1 MNDTPLLEEERE
13 GAPANGAYTAE
24 DLLRLSGDAIYELL
38 DGRLVEKK
46 MGARA
51 SEVAANLIGEIR
63 PFLKSMKLGR
73 VFDSDCGYQVFGP
86 NRNRVRK
93 PDVSFVA
100 RGRLPNDEVPQ
111 GHIAFEP
118 DFAVEVVSPNDLADE
133 VEEKR
138 VEFLQAGVRLVWIIY
153 PTTKTIHVFRHD
165 GSCAVLTE
173 SGNLSGDD
181 VLPGFTCRVADLFA

>member
-1 MNDTPLLEEERE
+1 MNDTPLLEEERVE
-13 GAPANGAYTAE
+13 APANGTYTAE
-24 DLLRLSGDAIYELL
+24 DLLRLSDDKIYELL
-38 DGRLVEKK
+38 DGKLVEKK
-46 MGARA
+46 MGALA
-51 SEVAANLIGEIR
+51 STVAANAISLLL
-63 PFLKSMKLGR
+63 PFAKSNQLGR
-73 VFDSDCGYQVFGP
+73 VFDSACGYQVFGP

-138 VEFLQAGVRLVWIIY
+138 VEYF
-153 PTTKTIHVFRHD
+153 
-165 GSCAVLTE
+165 
-173 SGNLSGDD
+173 
-181 VLPGFTCRVADLFA
+181 